1 MQLHTPL
8 WKRFIIWGLVAIG
21 VIMASPNL
29 FYARVETH
37 NDAVSAVEKSAAV
50 GGVATPEQL
59 AAVGSWP
66 GYLPSSL
73 VNLGLDLRGGA
84 HLLAEVK
91 LADVYKQRMDTLW
104 PEARDALKEIRD
116 TVGPVKREASPPDV
130 LRISVS
136 RPEGLPAALAK
147 LQGLASNVV
156 SLTGVGQKDINVVL
170 DGQVIALSLSDAEKI
185 ATDNRTMQQSLE
197 IIRRR
202 VDAAGTREPS
212 IQRQGTDRILI
223 EVPGIGSAAELKA
236 IIGTTAKLTFNTVVS
251 RTTDG
256 NAEPGLHNL
265 LLPNDKANPTEY
277 YIVDEAPVVT
287 GEELTDAQPSFDQ
300 NNRPSVSFKFDV
312 TGARK
317 FGEYTGAHVGE
328 PFAIV
333 LDKEVISAPTIQSAI
348 TGGSGIIT
356 GNFTLEESTNLAVLL
371 RAGAL
376 PAEMSF
382 LEERTV
388 GPELGQDSIDAGKV
402 AAIVGMI
409 AVGAF
414 MIASYGLFGTFAVI
428 ALLLNMGLIFGIL
441 SMIGG
446 TLTLPGIAGIVLT
459 IGMAVDAN
467 VLVYE
472 RIREELRTAHT
483 PGRAIEVGYERALS
497 AIIDANFTTLITAA
511 VLYFFGAGP
520 VRGFAVALGI
530 GIITS
535 VFSAIYVT
543 RLIIQA
549 WFNWRKPKTLVV

>member
-1 MQLHTPL
+1 MLYTPL
-8 WKRFIIWGLVAIG
+8 WKRLVIWGVIAIG
-21 VIMASPNL
+21 VILASPNM
-29 FYARVETH
+29 FYSRVESR
-37 NDAVSAVEKSAAV
+37 NDAATDIAKAEAA
-50 GGVATPEQL
+50 GTVATPEQT
-59 AAVGSWP
+59 AALSVWP
-66 GYLPSSL
+66 NYLPSAL

-91 LADVYKQRMDTLW
+91 LADVYKQRMNAIW
-104 PEARDALKEIRD
+104 PEARNALIALRD
-116 TVGPVKREASPPDV
+116 QVGAVKREPSPPDS

-136 RPEGLPAALAK
+136 KPEGFQAAVAAVK
-147 LQGLASNVV
+147 GLASNVV
-156 SLTGVGQKDINVVL
+156 SLTGAGQTDINVAL
-170 DGQVIALSLSDAEKI
+170 DGQTIVVTLSEAEKL
-185 ATDNRTMQQSLE
+185 ATDNRTLQQSLE

-223 EVPGIGSAAELKA
+223 EVPGIGSAEELKA
-236 IIGTTAKLTFNTVVS
+236 IIGTTAKLTFNQVLS
-251 RTTDG
+251 RTTDP
-256 NAEPGLHNL
+256 NANPGAQKL
-265 LLPNDKANPTEY
+265 LLPGDRPGEY

-300 NNRPSVSFKFDV
+300 NNRPAVSFKFNV
-312 TGARK
+312 SGARK

-333 LDKEVISAPTIQSAI
+333 LDNKVISAPTIQTAI

-356 GNFTLEESTNLAVLL
+356 GNFTLEESTKLAVLL

-376 PAEMSF
+376 PAEMTF

-388 GPELGQDSIDAGKV
+388 GPELGQDSIDAGRI
-402 AAIVGMI
+402 AALVGMGL
-409 AVGAF
+409 VSLF
-414 MIASYGLFGTFAVI
+414 MIASYGLFGVFADV
-428 ALLLNMGLIFGIL
+428 ALFLNMALIFGCL
-441 SMIGG
+441 SLIGG

-472 RIREELRTAHT
+472 RIREELRTAHS
-483 PGRAIEVGYERALS
+483 PARAIEVGYERALS
-497 AIIDANFTTLITAA
+497 AIVDANLTTLITAA

-520 VRGFAVALGI
+520 GRGFAVALGI

-543 RLIIQA
+543 RLIIEA
-549 WFNWRKPKTLVV
+549 WFNWRKPKTIIV

>member
-1 MQLHTPL
+1 MHLHTPL
-8 WKRFIIWGLVAIG
+8 WKRIVIWGLVAIG

-29 FYARVETH
+29 FYSRVETH
-37 NDAVSAVEKSAAV
+37 NDAVTAIAKQAEAGKA
-50 GGVATPEQL
+50 ATPEQL
-59 AAVGSWP
+59 AAVDTWP

-91 LADVYKQRMDTLW
+91 LSDVYKQRMDSLW

-116 TVGPVKREASPPDV
+116 AVGPVRREASAPDE

-136 RPEGLPAALAK
+136 QPEGLQAAVTK
-147 LQGLASNVV
+147 LQGLASSVV

-170 DGQVIALSLSDAEKI
+170 DGQIIVVTLSDAEKV
-185 ATDNRTMQQSLE
+185 ATDTRTLQQSLE

-223 EVPGIGSAAELKA
+223 EVPGIGSAAELKK
-236 IIGTTAKLTFNTVVS
+236 IIGTTAKLTFNPVVS

-256 NAEPGLHNL
+256 TADPGPQNL
-265 LLPNDKANPTEY
+265 LLPDSAQPGQFYVVEA
-277 YIVDEAPVVT
+277 APVVT
-287 GEELTDAQPSFDQ
+287 GEDLTDAQPSFDQ
-300 NNRPSVSFKFDV
+300 NNRPAVSFKFDV

-317 FGEYTGAHVGE
+317 FGEYTGAHVGD

-333 LDKEVISAPTIQSAI
+333 LDNQVISAPTIQSAI

-356 GNFTLEESTNLAVLL
+356 GSFTVEESTNLAVLL

-402 AAIVGMI
+402 AAVVGMAAVSLFMI
-409 AVGAF
+409 AV
-414 MIASYGLFGTFAVI
+414 YGLFGTFAVI
-428 ALLLNMGLIFGIL
+428 ALFLNMGLIFGIL

-467 VLVYE
+467 VLVFE
-472 RIREELRTAHT
+472 RIREEIRTAHT
-483 PGRAIEVGYERALS
+483 SGRAIEVGYERALS
-497 AIIDANFTTLITAA
+497 AIVDANLTTLITAA

-530 GIITS
+530 GIVTS

-543 RLIIQA
+543 RLIMQA
-549 WFNWRKPKTLVV
+549 WFNWRKPKTLIV